1 MITLR
6 DNQNEPIN
14 LAIEYF
20 RENKPKPSLIELPTT
35 MPFGKYKDIKLS
47 EIPKSY
53 KRWCVENLNFNN
65 NKLLKKALQ
74 ASI

>member
-20 RENKPKPSLIELPTT
+20 RENKPKPSLIVLPTAW
-35 MPFGKYKDIKLS
+35 GKSILT
-47 EIPKSY
+47 
-53 KRWCVENLNFNN
+53 
-65 NKLLKKALQ
+65 ALQ